1 VSAVTH
7 RSPTLLASALALVL
21 SSAHA
26 APPATSST
34 SPAPAPPASVAAP
47 AASTVSD
54 PAPTEMSAEVVN
66 SKLDSLVVDG
76 RGPAVLRAQ
85 ILLDRAHFS
94 PGEIDAAMGS
104 NVRRAVGGFQENNGI
119 PVSGKIDAPTWAAL
133 NIDTAPA
140 LVTVTLTAEDTDG
153 PFTKA
158 PADMMEKSKLK
169 ALGYT
174 SALEGIAEK
183 YHASPA
189 LLQELNPGKRFA
201 AGEQILVPNV
211 LESRPLGEAASIV
224 VDRSASTVA
233 LVGANGRVIAQFPA
247 TTGSEH
253 DPLPIGD
260 WKVNGISKNP
270 VFNYNP
276 DLFWDANPG
285 HSKAKI
291 PPGPN
296 NPVGLVWIDLS
307 KEHYG
312 IHGTPEPSRIAK
324 SQSHGCIRL
333 TNWDALTV
341 AAAVKAGTPA
351 LLQE

>member
-7 RSPTLLASALALVL
+7 RSPSVLAGALALAL
-21 SSAHA
+21 STAHA
-26 APPATSST
+26 TPPAQPAATS
-34 SPAPAPPASVAAP
+34 APAAPASVAAP
-47 AASTVSD
+47 AAATV
-54 PAPTEMSAEVVN
+54 PAKAPTEMSAEVVN
-66 SKLDSLVVDG
+66 SKLDTLVADG

-85 ILLDRAHFS
+85 VLLDRAHFS
-94 PGEIDAAMGS
+94 PGEIDGAMGS
-104 NVRRAVGGFQENNGI
+104 NVRRAIGGFQEVNGI
-119 PVSGKIDAPTWAAL
+119 PVSGKVDAPTWAAL

-140 LVTVTLTAEDTDG
+140 LITVTLSAEDTAG
-153 PFTKA
+153 PFVKA
-158 PADMMEKSKLK
+158 PSDMMEKSKLK
-169 ALGYT
+169 ALGYA

-183 YHASPA
+183 YHSSPA
-189 LLQELNPGKRFA
+189 LLQQLNPGKSFS
-201 AGEQILVPNV
+201 AGEQIVVPNV
-211 LESRPLGEAASIV
+211 LDTRPVGEATKIV
-224 VDRSASTVA
+224 VDKSASTVA
-233 LVGANGRVIAQFPA
+233 LIGANGRVIAQFPA

-253 DPLPIGD
+253 DPLPVGD
-260 WKVNGISKNP
+260 WKVNGVSKNP

-291 PPGPN
+291 PAGPN
-296 NPVGLVWIDLS
+296 NPVGVVWIDLS

>member
-7 RSPTLLASALALVL
+7 RSPSILAGALALAL
-21 SSAHA
+21 STAQA
-26 APPATSST
+26 TPPAQ
-34 SPAPAPPASVAAP
+34 PATVAAP
-47 AASTVSD
+47 AAPSTIAA
-54 PAPTEMSAEVVN
+54 PAAATMPAKAPTEMTAEVVN
-66 SKLDSLVVDG
+66 SKLDTLVVDG

-85 ILLDRAHFS
+85 VLLDRAHFS
-94 PGEIDAAMGS
+94 PGEIDGAMGS
-104 NVRRAVGGFQENNGI
+104 NVRRAIGGFQEINGI
-119 PVSGKIDAPTWAAL
+119 PVSGKVDAPTWAAL

-140 LVTVTLTAEDTDG
+140 LVTVTLTAEEAGG
-153 PFTKA
+153 PFVKVPT
-158 PADMMEKSKLK
+158 DMMEKSKLK
-169 ALGYT
+169 ALGYG
-174 SALEGIAEK
+174 SALESVAEK
-183 YHASPA
+183 YHSSPA
-189 LLQELNPGKRFA
+189 LLQQLNPGKSFA
-201 AGEQILVPNV
+201 TGEQVLVPNV
-211 LESRPLGEAASIV
+211 LASRPLGEAASIV
-224 VDRSASTVA
+224 VDKSASTVA

-253 DPLPIGD
+253 DPLPVGD
-260 WKVNGISKNP
+260 WKVNGVSRDP

-291 PPGPN
+291 PAGPN
-296 NPVGLVWIDLS
+296 NPVGSVWIDLS

-324 SQSHGCIRL
+324 TQSHGCIRL

-341 AAAVKAGTPA
+341 AAAVKPGTPA